1 MKVTRKVVKDLLPK
15 YFSGEASEDTRR
27 MVEEYFRQDPD
38 FERAARAEAKPRKT
52 LQGASAE
59 AEPKGRDREG
69 LGLECGSQRGW
80 LGMAVYFTVWPLV
93 PLVSSGL
100 GAWLGAPHTWAGR
113 IVDWSMAAFFLVMY
127 ILRPG
132 RRDFALVWAIFVSLG
147 ETALILNRL
156 GVIRDQ
162 GGPASNLAVIGI
174 GALAALF
181 WFWHVRS
188 RMVVQR

>member
-1 MKVTRKVVKDLLPK
+1 MKVTREVIKDLLPK
-15 YFSGEASEDTRR
+15 YFPGAASEDTRR

-38 FERAARAEAKPRKT
+38 FERAARAQAKPRET

-59 AEPKGRDREG
+59 AERKRRERFE
-69 LGLECGSQRGW
+69 LECDSRGGW
-80 LGMAVYFTVWPLV
+80 LAMAVYFTVWPLV
-93 PLVSSGL
+93 SLVSSGL

-113 IVDWSMAAFFLVMY
+113 IVDWSMAAFFLVTY

-132 RRDFALVWAIFVSLG
+132 RRDFALIWAIFVSLG
-147 ETALILNRL
+147 EIALILSRL

-181 WFWHVRS
+181 WLWHVRS
-188 RMVVQR
+188 RMVIQR